1 MTSVQN
7 ELENNMHKIWYY
19 LKKEI
24 WEDDDLKF
32 DFWYRI
38 QNHQILIFELLNKK
52 GIKSNNILIDNSE
65 RLKEEIKQKYDNVI
79 PYRQTEYNLDW

>member
-1 MTSVQN
+1 MTTLQN
-7 ELENNMHKIWYY
+7 ELENNMNKIWDF
-19 LKKEI
+19 LKKEY

-38 QNHQILIFELLNKK
+38 QKHQILIFELLNKK

>member
-1 MTSVQN
+1 MN
-7 ELENNMHKIWYY
+7 WKI
-19 LKKEI
+19 I
-24 WEDDDLKF
+24 CIKF

-79 PYRQTEYNLDW
+79 PYHPAEYNLDW